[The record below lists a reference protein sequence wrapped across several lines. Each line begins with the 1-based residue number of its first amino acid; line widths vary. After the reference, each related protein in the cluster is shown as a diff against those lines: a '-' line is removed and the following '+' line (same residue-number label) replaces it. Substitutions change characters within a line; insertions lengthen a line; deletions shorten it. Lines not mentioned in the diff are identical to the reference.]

1 MASGGTNGDAEYL
14 TTEQKVALLVAYRDT
29 YQARNHGDAVKAVY
43 ADFAKHHG
51 VALDVL
57 RAVIRRDL
65 KANPQLYAGLRKKL
79 FARQGAKRVSAQRR
93 SAAVSDQK
101 PQKPQPPQPPLQ
113 KPQTPQT
120 PRTLKRTT
128 VKCPVCA
135 QVVAGSKG
143 ETESHEFNGQPC
155 SGEVATCKVCKQ
167 RLPVRASDGR
177 MTSHS
182 PGGKTCAGSGR
193 PPYEGRSPKFMAAG
207 ITRIV
212 SGGLSSRH

>member
-1 MASGGTNGDAEYL
+1 MASRGTSGDAEYL
-14 TTEQKVALLVAYRDT
+14 TTEQKVALLAAYRDT

-43 ADFAKHHG
+43 ADFAKHHA
-51 VALDVL
+51 VALNVL
-57 RAVIRRDL
+57 QAVIRRDL
-65 KANPQLYAGLRKKL
+65 EANPQLYAGLRKKL
-79 FARQGAKRVSAQRR
+79 FARQGAKSVSAQRPL
-93 SAAVSDQK
+93 AAV
-101 PQKPQPPQPPLQ
+101 PN
-113 KPQTPQT
+113 QTPQT
-120 PRTLKRTT
+120 PRTLTTLKRTT

-135 QVVAGSKG
+135 QVVAGSKSG

-182 PGGKTCAGSGR
+182 PGGKKCAGSGR

>member
-1 MASGGTNGDAEYL
+1 VASRGTNGDAEYL
-14 TTEQKVALLVAYRDT
+14 TTEQTVALLVAYRDT

-79 FARQGAKRVSAQRR
+79 FARQGAKRISAQRR
-93 SAAVSDQK
+93 TAVISNQK
-101 PQKPQPPQPPLQ
+101 PQKPQ
-113 KPQTPQT
+113 KPQTPPTPQT
-120 PRTLKRTT
+120 PRTLKRKT

-135 QVVAGSKG
+135 QVVDGSKG

-177 MTSHS
+177 ITSHS
-182 PGGKTCAGSGR
+182 PGGKKCAGSGR

-207 ITRIV
+207 ITTIV